1 MRSSNDGTA
10 GVLRHAISTKMSD
23 VASSRLFWAST
34 VLWIVLWTVFVG
46 RFVLLVIRLRE
57 HVDKH
62 HPHRRRH
69 LSSAERLTWSY
80 WFVFRSND
88 DYGEPIIGARRR
100 EILSV
105 FFDMVLVLIAALVWL
120 VVSATILA

>member
-1 MRSSNDGTA
+1 MRSSNDGRA

-46 RFVLLVIRLRE
+46 RFILLVIRLRE
-57 HVDKH
+57 DVDKH
-62 HPHRRRH
+62 HPHRRGH

>member
-1 MRSSNDGTA
+1 MRSSNDGRA

-34 VLWIVLWTVFVG
+34 VLWIVLWTAFVG
-46 RFVLLVIRLRE
+46 RFLLLVIRLRE

-62 HPHRRRH
+62 HSHRRRH
-69 LSSAERLTWSY
+69 LSSTERLTWFY

-105 FFDMVLVLIAALVWL
+105 FFDMILVLIAALVWL